1 MLLEYIRTF
10 LSACG
15 TPIDVFHT
23 WIEVFGY
30 NHHPQSCILVVML
43 QLRPLRNCV
52 EARLRNFLLADGSQ
66 SKLLLLGHFCD
77 YTSVLALSLC
87 RKRKLNLT
95 LLSKDAGFIELL
107 EH

>member
-15 TPIDVFHT
+15 TSIDGSHT

-30 NHHPQSCILVVML
+30 NHRLQSCILVVML
-43 QLRPLRNCV
+43 QLRPLRNCA

-66 SKLLLLGHFCD
+66 SKLLLLGYFCD

-95 LLSKDAGFIELL
+95 LMSKDAGFTELL